1 MGEELPQDI
10 ACALPLPDDDWRST
24 KARIEALIDN
34 VWSEEPEEFRRV
46 RLGVIEGGVG
56 TGGQSFS
63 VLVHLEAYLMM
74 DGTDIVYCLLKATSD
89 KRTLTTS
96 DIRYLTRTF
105 LVGTFNHFTF
115 LKDLGLPTL
124 GRVGDNYTCALDK
137 VQNKAKFVRATAL
150 DQCDA

>member
-1 MGEELPQDI
+1 M
-10 ACALPLPDDDWRST
+10 
-24 KARIEALIDN
+24 
-34 VWSEEPEEFRRV
+34 
-46 RLGVIEGGVG
+46 GVIEGGAG

-74 DGTDIVYCLLKATSD
+74 DGADIVYRLLKAASD

-124 GRVGDNYTCALDK
+124 GHVGDNYTRALDK
-137 VQNKAKFVRATAL
+137 VQNKAEFVRATAL
-150 DQCDA
+150 DRCNA